1 VHLRF
6 IYSQEKTRAP
16 QGRATMT
23 MPQLPRSQ
31 QEEVPAGP
39 APVAG
44 LKRRAQSLPAV
55 GRPQHAVT
63 AFVSPSAPSS
73 PPRRSSPP
81 PAAATVVEAADL
93 VEFVTVALNLA
104 NCAHDGIQRGPAATR
119 RCEPPPAA
127 SSKPKDDATQQHGS
141 VRQRP
146 PPSRS
151 FASAPNRAGPTR
163 SFASA
168 PNRAGPTRLFASVPP
183 SLPTATQERS
193 PRRAAPE
200 KCAARGDTV
209 PGRPAAG
216 RSDSGLSASATEC
229 GGDSP
234 IPPQQPTPPC
244 ETPKLPSAA
253 PGTASRNVPYRTL
266 SRCWDHSVEQLHV
279 AARLSAMRP
288 ARRQKLQSSID

>member
-1 VHLRF
+1 LKGIFSLKFTWEHEIGEKHLKSTRNIMETLCRDNF
-6 IYSQEKTRAP
+6 IRKIILSHP
-16 QGRATMT
+16 IH
-23 MPQLPRSQ
+23 
-31 QEEVPAGP
+31 V
-39 APVAG
+39 
-44 LKRRAQSLPAV
+44 
-55 GRPQHAVT
+55 QHYY
-63 AFVSPSAPSS
+63 
-73 PPRRSSPP
+73 RG
-81 PAAATVVEAADL
+81 AADATSHECDVTS
-93 VEFVTVALNLA
+93 VE
-104 NCAHDGIQRGPAATR
+104 RGPAYQCC
-119 RCEPPPAA
+119 CEHPAM
-127 SSKPKDDATQQHGS
+127 
-141 VRQRP
+141 
-146 PPSRS
+146 
-151 FASAPNRAGPTR
+151 
-163 SFASA
+163 
-168 PNRAGPTRLFASVPP
+168 
-183 SLPTATQERS
+183 ATQERS